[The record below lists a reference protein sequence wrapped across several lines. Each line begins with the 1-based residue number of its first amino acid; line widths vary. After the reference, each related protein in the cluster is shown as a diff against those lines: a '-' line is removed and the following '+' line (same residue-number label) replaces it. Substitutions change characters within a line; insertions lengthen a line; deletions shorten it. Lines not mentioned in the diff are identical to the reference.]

1 MRNGVAALVGALF
14 LLPAVAG
21 AQVIISEIMYDLQ
34 IGSDSGREWIEVFNA
49 GANPV
54 RLVDWRLY
62 EANTNHAITAFS
74 GGDELPSGG
83 YAIIADSPSKFTED
97 WPSYT
102 GALFD
107 SAFSLSNGGET
118 IGIHTPS
125 PEFQETDS
133 VSFQSAWGANGDGNT
148 LQRAASDGASFSA
161 AAPTPGTGPLALIPG
176 LSYAPPEKTEP
187 VEDKGAASSSP
198 TASAPTPA
206 YVPPPLPQL
215 FADAGG
221 DRTVIVG
228 ADTEFDGRA
237 YNRDDQLL
245 EKVRFLWNFGDGS
258 TAEGPA
264 VLHHFEYPGRYA
276 VILAAAAEK
285 ESMVDKVI
293 VTAEPAR
300 LSFAVNADGSVTI
313 ENRAGRD
320 LDLSRWLVRSFLQV
334 FTLPEHTIILAGAQM
349 RIPKQ
354 TLKFVAGLQTEL
366 AYPNGVVALRAN
378 ESSVQPSSQQTVAPV
393 VASGRSQASKA
404 APQAAR
410 PNAPAPKTPLVAVQ
424 TAEAADAVEKAETA
438 EEPAMRNVAA
448 ASVSAPL
455 YWWLALAALI
465 ALGAGALVYIRRTRS
480 EEWDITE
487 A

>member
-1 MRNGVAALVGALF
+1 
-14 LLPAVAG
+14 
-21 AQVIISEIMYDLQ
+21 
-34 IGSDSGREWIEVFNA
+34 
-49 GANPV
+49 
-54 RLVDWRLY
+54 
-62 EANTNHAITAFS
+62 
-74 GGDELPSGG
+74 
-83 YAIIADSPSKFTED
+83 
-97 WPSYT
+97 
-102 GALFD
+102 
-107 SAFSLSNGGET
+107 
-118 IGIHTPS
+118 
-125 PEFQETDS
+125 
-133 VSFQSAWGANGDGNT
+133 
-148 LQRAASDGASFSA
+148 
-161 AAPTPGTGPLALIPG
+161 
-176 LSYAPPEKTEP
+176 
-187 VEDKGAASSSP
+187 
-198 TASAPTPA
+198 
-206 YVPPPLPQL
+206 VPPPLPQL